1 MGRRTS
7 RVQGR
12 RPGTSLSSGTT
23 PWRNPALVGL
33 GVLLA
38 DQITKWW
45 ALDALSGGRI
55 VGLAWTLQLRLVRN
69 TGVAFSQGRGLGPVV
84 ALAVIL
90 VILFLIR
97 MGANASDPIARTAV
111 GGVVGG
117 AIGNLIDRIVRSDAG
132 PFDGAVVDFVDLGWW
147 PVFNLADAAIVV
159 GGVVIVGSGLVR

>member
-1 MGRRTS
+1 
-7 RVQGR
+7 
-12 RPGTSLSSGTT
+12 
-23 PWRNPALVGL
+23 
-33 GVLLA
+33 
-38 DQITKWW
+38 
-45 ALDALSGGRI
+45 
-55 VGLAWTLQLRLVRN
+55 LVRN

-90 VILFLIR
+90 VIVFLIR
-97 MGANASDPIARTAV
+97 IGAKAGDPITRTAV

-159 GGVVIVGSGLVR
+159 GGAVIVWSGLIR